1 MQIHR
6 ERRGKYVFFFPFT
19 NFEQLS
25 LATDG
30 RFGGEPRV
38 GGRGGGGGSGDVRE
52 SIGNPCYR
60 NLPS

>member
-6 ERRGKYVFFFPFT
+6 ERREKYVFFFLFT

-30 RFGGEPRV
+30 RFGVESRV
-38 GGRGGGGGSGDVRE
+38 GGSSRSGGDDVRE
-52 SIGNPCYR
+52 STGNPCYR
-60 NLPS
+60 NPPS